1 MKFLAVIF
9 TLAVTT
15 SAYRCKFDR
24 FSGSSGASF
33 YCGAFEE
40 NHKAGDQTESDGC
53 SKVHT
58 NSCYKRHHGTTG
70 DANCRLVIYYGND
83 RCVSDRTLTL
93 SCGDASTAQIYEN
106 HSYKV
111 YCD

>member
-1 MKFLAVIF
+1 MKFFVVFAALAM
-9 TLAVTT
+9 TA
-15 SAYRCKFDR
+15 SAYRCKYDR
-24 FSGSSGASF
+24 FSGSSGGTS

-40 NHKAGDQTESDGC
+40 NHNAGDQTESDGC
-53 SKVHT
+53 SNIHT

-70 DANCRLVIYYGND
+70 DANCRLVIYYGTN

-93 SCGDASTAQIYEN
+93 NCGQDLSAQIYEN